1 MSDPDRVLIAALGA
15 KDAGSSKTKRGH
27 FIFAKGGELVEKKLS
42 VSPGDRYVI
51 VNYQSW
57 HKAQKRADAFITYT
71 VPPLPL
77 NLSNRLI
84 RILRRRLQAGRVR
97 LMKTV
102 CGHVESLLFPLVQYN
117 PGSELKKPRLGPESR
132 ELTSLIDALDAIL
145 SFTHWYH
152 CS

>member
-1 MSDPDRVLIAALGA
+1 
-15 KDAGSSKTKRGH
+15 
-27 FIFAKGGELVEKKLS
+27 
-42 VSPGDRYVI
+42 
-51 VNYQSW
+51 
-57 HKAQKRADAFITYT
+57 
-71 VPPLPL
+71 L